1 MSIESMMPSNHVIL
15 CRPLLFL
22 PSISPSI
29 RIFSLYK
36 VSKPILRYIL
46 TLHIYLTEFLTSK
59 WIISPHFMKQC
70 MEKERVVI
78 CQLNLN
84 KTNKKRQTDE
94 VTQAY
99 KQYLFSPS
107 LDKVENIVEMKCVAS
122 KEANRKA
129 SVDLFVKI
137 YMRM

>member
-1 MSIESMMPSNHVIL
+1 M
-15 CRPLLFL
+15 
-22 PSISPSI
+22 
-29 RIFSLYK
+29 
-36 VSKPILRYIL
+36 
-46 TLHIYLTEFLTSK
+46 
-59 WIISPHFMKQC
+59 
-70 MEKERVVI
+70 

-84 KTNKKRQTDE
+84 KTKKKKQTDRQE

-129 SVDLFVKI
+129 NVDLFVKI

>member
-1 MSIESMMPSNHVIL
+1 M
-15 CRPLLFL
+15 
-22 PSISPSI
+22 
-29 RIFSLYK
+29 
-36 VSKPILRYIL
+36 
-46 TLHIYLTEFLTSK
+46 
-59 WIISPHFMKQC
+59 
-70 MEKERVVI
+70 

-84 KTNKKRQTDE
+84 KTQKKKQTDRQE

-129 SVDLFVKI
+129 NVDLFVKI

>member
-1 MSIESMMPSNHVIL
+1 
-15 CRPLLFL
+15 
-22 PSISPSI
+22 
-29 RIFSLYK
+29 
-36 VSKPILRYIL
+36 
-46 TLHIYLTEFLTSK
+46 
-59 WIISPHFMKQC
+59 MKQC
-70 MEKERVVI
+70 MEKERVVM

-84 KTNKKRQTDE
+84 KTKKKKQTDRQE

-129 SVDLFVKI
+129 NVDLFVKI